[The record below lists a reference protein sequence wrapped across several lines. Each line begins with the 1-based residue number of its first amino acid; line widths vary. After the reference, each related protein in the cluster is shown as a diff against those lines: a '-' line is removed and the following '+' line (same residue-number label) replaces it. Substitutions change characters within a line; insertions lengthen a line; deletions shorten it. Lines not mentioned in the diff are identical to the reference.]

1 MTQTQNEIKLAAI
14 EAQIASTKPEQVH
27 LYSALLGIRHL
38 REEGEA
44 KALKELTWQMTI
56 VPSVDVNDSS
66 SICEARDCGN
76 KYSFSFARES
86 GGYRELAELAQLDAA
101 LAVLERHPDM
111 PAAIATLEPLC
122 TERGRLREAIAAEK
136 AAHNAAYASACDA
149 EREATTKALAAVEN
163 DPSVIAARKALAKF
177 EDPEVPLTRGKQSLA
192 SAAA

>member
-1 MTQTQNEIKLAAI
+1 MTQNEQKLQAV
-14 EAQIASTKPEQVH
+14 ETQIASTKPEQVH

-38 REEGEA
+38 RAVVEG
-44 KALKELTWQMTI
+44 KALAELVWQMTI

-66 SICEARDCGN
+66 SICEARDCAN
-76 KYSFSFARES
+76 KFSFSFAREG
-86 GGYRELAELAQLDAA
+86 GGYRELAELAQLYAA
-101 LAVLERHPDM
+101 QAVLENHPDM

-122 TERGRLREAIAAEK
+122 SERTTLRQAITAEK

-149 EREATTKALAAVEN
+149 EREALERAKASVET
-163 DPSVIAARKALAKF
+163 DPAVIAARKALARF

>member
-1 MTQTQNEIKLAAI
+1 MTQNEQKLQAV
-14 EAQIASTKPEQVH
+14 ETQIASTKPEQVH

-38 REEGEA
+38 RAVVEG
-44 KALKELTWQMTI
+44 KALAELVWQMTI
-56 VPSVDVNDSS
+56 VPQIDVNDSS
-66 SICEARDCGN
+66 SICEARDCAN
-76 KYSFSFARES
+76 KFSFSFAREG

-122 TERGRLREAIAAEK
+122 SERTTLRQAITAEK

-163 DPSVIAARKALAKF
+163 DPSVIAARKALARF